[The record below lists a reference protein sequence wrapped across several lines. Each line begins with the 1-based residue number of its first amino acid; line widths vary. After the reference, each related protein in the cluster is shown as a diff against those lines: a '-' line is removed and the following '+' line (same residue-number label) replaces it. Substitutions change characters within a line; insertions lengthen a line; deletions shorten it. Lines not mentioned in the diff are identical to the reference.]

1 MSSEAALSVVPVSS
15 GYLLRAKDIELREEA
30 DSRHVSYPIPF
41 ILKPLLV
48 SVVFRENRLAL
59 F

>member
-1 MSSEAALSVVPVSS
+1 MALSVVPVSS
-15 GYLLRAKDIELREEA
+15 GYLLRAKDVELREEA
-30 DSRHVSYPIPF
+30 DSRHVSYLIPF